1 MSRPLVA
8 LRKQTRATRVAASAI
23 GAVAILAVWQW
34 AGLAGPVGS
43 VPSFT
48 DTVAAFFAPNAAT
61 VLSTAIA
68 VTLPRAASGF
78 VFGIIVGILLAL
90 VPVFVRSAAAT
101 INRSAALLNALPVL
115 VMAPILVTILGVDIV
130 PVFMAALAA
139 FFAVFVTMS
148 SALSLPPHTPYEY
161 FRATGSGKWS
171 MFTLLR
177 GPAALPALFQGLTL
191 AAGAALGGA
200 MFGEWFGTSTGL
212 GVLLLSSVR
221 NYQTDL
227 LWATALCVTVLGICA
242 YLAFAGIHLIV
253 SRRFSE

>member
-1 MSRPLVA
+1 
-8 LRKQTRATRVAASAI
+8 
-23 GAVAILAVWQW
+23 VWQC
-34 AGLAGPVGS
+34 AGLAAPAGS

-48 DTVAAFFAPNAAT
+48 DTVTALFTPNAAT
-61 VLSTAIA
+61 VIALAIS
-68 VTLPRAASGF
+68 VTLPRAAIGF
-78 VFGIIVGILLAL
+78 VFGVIIGTLLAL
-90 VPVFVRSAAAT
+90 VPVFLQSTAAT

-115 VMAPILVTILGVDIV
+115 VMAPILVSILGVDIV

-139 FFAVFVTMS
+139 FFAIFVTLS
-148 SALSLPPHTPYEY
+148 SAFSRPPHTPSEY

-177 GPAALPALFQGLTL
+177 GPAATPALFQGLTL
-191 AAGAALGGA
+191 AAGGALGGA

-227 LWATALCVTVLGICA
+227 LCATALCVTLLTICA
-242 YLAFAGIHLIV
+242 YLAFSGLHLIV
-253 SRRFSE
+253 ARRFSE